1 MAALAAVGLV
11 AAALFAPVVRTAVYV
26 GVSDFKWHAR
36 AAAEW
41 AQGGPLPTP
50 HFLFQALL
58 VALAPLSPGVDWT
71 RRATWVAIACQAA
84 LAIVVCALL
93 RDVVPSSRRGVR
105 LATAGAVTLALVFAT
120 PVTFASWAARNL
132 YHGYVGLAVYHNPT
146 LLLLK
151 PFAVLLWWETAR
163 ALDGEPRPIT
173 LLAALT
179 ILSGLA
185 KPSHLIALLPAA
197 AALAAALAWKGRA
210 PAWRPLLLGL
220 ALPSAVALAWQFAF
234 RYGGAA
240 SVEWAPFR
248 AMAHRDAHLGVR
260 FVLSALFPVVVLALF
275 PRAAVRD
282 RALALAAATFA
293 AGAGYAYLLAEGGD
307 TFTHRNFAWSAQAAL
322 FVLFVAAARVVL
334 QEADA
339 RSRWRVVAC
348 TAALSLHVVCGVH
361 FALHPTWW

>member
-1 MAALAAVGLV
+1 VGLV
-11 AAALFAPVVRTAVYV
+11 AATLFAPVVRTAVYV

-36 AAAEW
+36 AAADW

-50 HFLFQALL
+50 HFLLQALL

-71 RRATWVAIACQAA
+71 RRAVWVAVACQAA

-93 RDVVPSSRRGVR
+93 RDAVPSSRRAVR
-105 LATAGAVTLALVFAT
+105 IATAGAVTLALVFAT
-120 PVTFASWAARNL
+120 PVTFASWSARNL

-151 PFAVLLWWETAR
+151 PLAVLLWWETAR
-163 ALDGEPRPIT
+163 ALDGAPRPVA

-185 KPSHLIALLPAA
+185 KPSHLIALLPAT
-197 AALAAALAWKGRA
+197 AALAAVLAWKGRA

-220 ALPSAVALAWQFAF
+220 ALPASVALGWQFAF
-234 RYGGAA
+234 RYGGAV

-248 AMAHRDAHLGVR
+248 AMAYRDAHLGAR
-260 FVLSALFPVVVLALF
+260 FVLSALFPIVVLALF
-275 PRAAVRD
+275 PRAPVRD
-282 RALALAAATFA
+282 RALALATATFA
-293 AGAGYAYLLAEGGD
+293 VGAAYAYLLAEGGD

-334 QEADA
+334 LESA
-339 RSRWRVVAC
+339 RAPRWRVAAC
-348 TAALSLHVVCGVH
+348 AFALSLHVVCGIY
-361 FALHPTWW
+361 FASHPTWW